1 MHALLLEV
9 LARGIAVGALCA
21 LGAGAWK
28 ADGLASARYA
38 ALLFVVSAAAYTIA
52 AAPMLLAAFG
62 PFGPALRLLGLGA
75 PGLFWLF
82 AVVLFDDRRLSWLR
96 FLPYATLTSLGI
108 AAQDMPA
115 LVPVRAL
122 LETGL
127 TGHALGVVVSG
138 WREDMVET
146 RRNMRGPF
154 LSAVALYILLLCLL
168 ALVGGVASG
177 GGGLRLIAGATLAI
191 VGVAGCVIFLDA
203 RPDIFGR
210 GQPAASLTPASAEG
224 EEAHLARVLHLM
236 DVDQIWR
243 REGLTIGAL
252 AQAAGMPEHR
262 LRQIV
267 NGVLGFR
274 NFTAF
279 INERRIAAAKTILV
293 DPEHER
299 MPISAVAYDLGF
311 GSLGPFNRAFKTA
324 TGVTPTQWRRSNA
337 NAAICSRENTGRL
350 PQPSAIS
357 KSGETPASTGPSRA
371 PGLIDGI

>member
-1 MHALLLEV
+1 
-9 LARGIAVGALCA
+9 
-21 LGAGAWK
+21 
-28 ADGLASARYA
+28 
-38 ALLFVVSAAAYTIA
+38 
-52 AAPMLLAAFG
+52 
-62 PFGPALRLLGLGA
+62 
-75 PGLFWLF
+75 
-82 AVVLFDDRRLSWLR
+82 
-96 FLPYATLTSLGI
+96 
-108 AAQDMPA
+108 
-115 LVPVRAL
+115 
-122 LETGL
+122 
-127 TGHALGVVVSG
+127 
-138 WREDMVET
+138 
-146 RRNMRGPF
+146 
-154 LSAVALYILLLCLL
+154 
-168 ALVGGVASG
+168 
-177 GGGLRLIAGATLAI
+177 
-191 VGVAGCVIFLDA
+191 
-203 RPDIFGR
+203 
-210 GQPAASLTPASAEG
+210 
-224 EEAHLARVLHLM
+224 M

-279 INERRIAAAKTILV
+279 INERRIAAAKAILV
-293 DPEHER
+293 DPEHDR

-350 PQPSAIS
+350 SQPSAIL